1 MGICMFSI
9 MPQQQYQPL
18 SAFPKAVALLAE
30 SQAAVSDSPPCC
42 GWHTQHMLHAT
53 MLLLRDSAFFCFAAC
68 PDLVLPAWVGVA
80 FHGTWTSLIAAEV
93 AIIGLPD
100 DCEGRRLATSSVL
113 WLLLS
118 FALTTFLQCVV
129 AGISMRGEGSLSAH
143 PLSLSQ
149 QKSNT
154 VQCFLDTE
162 DS

>member
-1 MGICMFSI
+1 MCSI
-9 MPQQQYQPL
+9 MLQQQYQPL

-30 SQAAVSDSPPCC
+30 SQAAVSGSPPCC
-42 GWHTQHMLHAT
+42 GWHTQHMWHTT
-53 MLLLRDSAFFCFAAC
+53 MLLLRDTDIFCFAAC

-129 AGISMRGEGSLSAH
+129 AGISMRGEGYLSAH
-143 PLSLSQ
+143 TLSDSDTGSSR
-149 QKSNT
+149 K
-154 VQCFLDTE
+154 QCCAVWGSE
-162 DS
+162 QS